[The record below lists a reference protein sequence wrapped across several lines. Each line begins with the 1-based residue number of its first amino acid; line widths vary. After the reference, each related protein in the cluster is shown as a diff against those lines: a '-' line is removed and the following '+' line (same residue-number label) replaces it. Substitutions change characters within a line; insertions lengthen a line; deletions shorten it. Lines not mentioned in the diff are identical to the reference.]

1 MIQFTPE
8 FSENFL
14 SIVRKYMQLRGGIT
28 QKELSEMTNVGI
40 STMSR
45 FLNLKTAQ
53 VDAQLVAN
61 IVAALGIPLHEIIDG
76 IAEES
81 TDTFK
86 GLVQF
91 YKEHRTT
98 NTQAPPQENDEAMAE
113 SLGGSERTRTKTTAS
128 INVGGR
134 KQSMPFGEQDNNP
147 PRQMHAQMNLRDK
160 LQTLSP
166 RQKAYITEFL
176 DLDLA
181 DRDLVVD
188 LGDAVFRYIRQRAVN
203 F

>member
-1 MIQFTPE
+1 MIEFTPE

-14 SIVRKYMQLRGGIT
+14 SIVRKYMQLRGGLT
-28 QKELSEMTNVGI
+28 QKELSEMTGVGI

-61 IVAALGIPLHEIIDG
+61 IIAALSIPLHEIIDG
-76 IAEES
+76 VAEES

-86 GLVQF
+86 RLVQF

-98 NTQAPPQENDEAMAE
+98 STNNMQESDEAMAE
-113 SLGGSERTRTKTTAS
+113 SLNTADRTRTKTTAS
-128 INVGGR
+128 INIGGK
-134 KQSMPFGEQDNNP
+134 KQSVPFGEADNNP
-147 PRQMHAQMNLRDK
+147 PRQMNAQMNLRDK

-188 LGDAVFRYIRQRAVN
+188 LGDAVFRYIRTRAVT